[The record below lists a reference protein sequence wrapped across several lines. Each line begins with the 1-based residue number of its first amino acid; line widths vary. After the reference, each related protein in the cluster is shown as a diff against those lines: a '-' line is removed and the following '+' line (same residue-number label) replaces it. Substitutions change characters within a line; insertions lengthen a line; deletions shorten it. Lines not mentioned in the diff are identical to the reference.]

1 MPTDTTTDAV
11 LNGILTCDQCNAGMA
26 LKQDETTGRLY
37 FACGNMT
44 GQGFTRCLTPDLDA
58 DQLDKLVVETVMET
72 VITKK
77 HLNMLL
83 AKTDQ
88 LLAMKL
94 EGFQDYPMAQ
104 EAQLYSRSDL
114 QAMTTSH
121 DSLVQAAG
129 SAQAL
134 RELLRKFIDDIRIT
148 PGNAAVHYKIPL
160 PQGSPLPGSY
170 KQGIPLPEDTL
181 VNRLSIPG

>member
-1 MPTDTTTDAV
+1 MPTETTPDAV
-11 LNGILTCDQCNAGMA
+11 LNGIITCNQCNAGMA
-26 LKQDETTGRLY
+26 LKQDEATGRLY
-37 FACGNMT
+37 FTCSQMA
-44 GQGFTRCLTPDLDA
+44 GQGFTGCLTPDLDA

-72 VITKK
+72 VMTKK
-77 HLNMLL
+77 HVNMLL

-94 EGFQDYPMAQ
+94 EDLQDCPTAQ
-104 EAQLYSRSDL
+104 EAQLYSRRDL

-121 DSLVQAAG
+121 GSLVQAAG
-129 SAQAL
+129 STQAL
-134 RELLRKFIDDIRIT
+134 RELIRKFIDDIRMT

-170 KQGIPLPEDTL
+170 KQDIPLAEDTL
-181 VNRLSIPG
+181 VNRLPILG

>member
-37 FACGNMT
+37 FTCSDMPGHS
-44 GQGFTRCLTPDLDA
+44 FTRCLTPDLDA
-58 DQLDKLVVETVMET
+58 NQLDKLVVETVMET
-72 VITKK
+72 IMTRK
-77 HLNMLL
+77 NMSMLI

-94 EGFQDYPMAQ
+94 EGLQDCPMAQ

-114 QAMTTSH
+114 QAMTTSY
-121 DSLVQAAG
+121 SSMIQAAG

-134 RELLRKFIDDIRIT
+134 RKMIRQFVADIRMT
-148 PGNAAVHYKIPL
+148 PGNAIVHYKIPL
-160 PQGSPLPGSY
+160 PQDSPLPGSY
-170 KQGIPLPEDTL
+170 KQDIPLPADTL
-181 VNRLSIPG
+181 VNRLPILG